1 MDLSRKSSAKKRI
14 NNVVLAA
21 FLLLVIALAGMLVY
35 QNYFAKDSRPIVRAR
50 TVVPSSG
57 AVVSSEYEENIATTE
72 VAEYTSFIPLS
83 PTETLLSS
91 ITFDFDGDNLDDQI
105 IAIRK
110 SDSPYVFLIV
120 AIYIQNTNSYVRNTE
135 IQTGIS
141 KVRSFTYAG
150 MDITGTH
157 RATLVFQGIRDDN
170 MTVMELY
177 NCVGGGEN
185 ARTELIG
192 KFESDGSIFIQES
205 ERSASYELL
214 QSGGSSFPVWVYSSD
229 INRETGLQGQLQTEY
244 KWNASSRRYVWN
256 SERHI
261 ERTDLAA
268 EERARILD
276 GNIETFTN
284 FLNGLWYRIANE
296 GGELRYLYFDYE
308 AREIIFFYGQAQEVY
323 NWADSNLNRNGMYLT
338 SFNSKISN
346 MQRRFD
352 IVLSSGNTVEMRISD
367 DVRSLVREAS
377 SWDGEYRKISMSSS
391 LDLHKPSDDV
401 ETFKNKIENNSWLM
415 DETYD
420 IKFAEYRYTLTSANT
435 FDSGAYT
442 IYKLGDDIVLQF
454 RSVIFPSGS
463 STKILSDAYRVH
475 YEDNDIV
482 LMPIALVANG
492 MKDLESPT
500 VRLVTARE

>member
-1 MDLSRKSSAKKRI
+1 MDLSKKFPAKKRI
-14 NNVVLAA
+14 NDIVIAA
-21 FLLLVIALAGMLVY
+21 FLVFVVILVCMLIY
-35 QNYFAKDSRPIVRAR
+35 RNFFAKDARPIVRAR

-57 AVVSSEYEENIATTE
+57 NVVSSEYEKNIGAAE
-72 VAEYTSFIPLS
+72 VSEYTSFIPLS

-105 IAIRK
+105 IAVRK

-120 AIYIQNTNSYVRNTE
+120 AIYVQNTNSYGRITE
-135 IQTGIS
+135 IETGIS

-170 MTVMELY
+170 MTVMQLY
-177 NCVGGGEN
+177 NCVGIGEN
-185 ARTELIG
+185 AKIELIG

-214 QSGGSSFPVWVYSSD
+214 QSSGSSFPVWVYSSD
-229 INRETGLQGQLQTEY
+229 TNRETGTQGQLQTEY
-244 KWNASSRRYVWN
+244 RWNASSRRYVWN

-284 FLNGLWYRIANE
+284 FLNGLWYRVANE
-296 GGELRYLYFDYE
+296 GGALRYLYFDYD
-308 AREIIFFYGQAQEVY
+308 AREIIFFYDEAQEVY
-323 NWADSNLNRNGMYLT
+323 SWEDSNLNRNGMYLT

-346 MQRRFD
+346 LHRRFD

-401 ETFKNKIENNSWLM
+401 ADFKNKIENNSWLV

-420 IKFAEYRYTLTSANT
+420 IQFADYKYTLTSANA
-435 FDSGAYT
+435 FDSGAYN
-442 IYKLGDDIVLQF
+442 IFKLGDNIVIQF
-454 RSVIFPSGS
+454 RSVSGNNG
-463 STKILSDAYRVH
+463 TKILSDAYRVH
-475 YEDNDIV
+475 YEDDDVV
-482 LMPIALVANG
+482 LTPIALIATG

-500 VRLVTARE
+500 ARLVTARE

>member
-1 MDLSRKSSAKKRI
+1 MDLSKKSSAKRRI
-14 NNVVLAA
+14 NNVLLVVFSLLVVVLAGI
-21 FLLLVIALAGMLVY
+21 VVY
-35 QNYFAKDSRPIVRAR
+35 RNYFAEDVRPIVRAR

-57 AVVSSEYEENIATTE
+57 NVVSSDTEEKVGTTE

-105 IAIRK
+105 IAVRK
-110 SDSPYVFLIV
+110 SDIPYVYLIV
-120 AIYIQNTNSYVRNTE
+120 AIYIQNTNSYMRNTE
-135 IQTGIS
+135 INTGIS

-170 MTVMELY
+170 MTAMQLY
-177 NCVGGGEN
+177 NCVGSGEN

-192 KFESDGSIFIQES
+192 KFESDGSIFIQET
-205 ERSASYELL
+205 ERSASYELS

-229 INRETGLQGQLQTEY
+229 TNGEAGQGQLQTEY
-244 KWNASSRRYVWN
+244 RWNASSRRYVWN

-284 FLNGLWYRIANE
+284 FLNGLWYRIAND
-296 GGELRYLYFDYE
+296 GGELRYLYFDYG
-308 AREIIFFYGQAQEVY
+308 AREIIFFYEQAQEVY
-323 NWADSNLNRNGMYLT
+323 NWEDSNLNRNGMYLT
-338 SFNSKISN
+338 SFNSKILN

-377 SWDGEYRKISMSSS
+377 AWDGEYRKIFMSSS
-391 LDLHKPSDDV
+391 LDLHKPVDDD
-401 ETFKNKIENNSWLM
+401 ESFKNKIVNNSWLL

-420 IKFAEYRYTLTSANT
+420 IKFTDSRYTLTSADA
-435 FDSGAYT
+435 FDSGVYAT
-442 IYKLGDDIVLQF
+442 YKLGDDIVLQF
-454 RSVIFPSGS
+454 RSAIFPNSSG
-463 STKILSDAYRVH
+463 TKILSDAYKVH

-482 LMPIALVANG
+482 LTPIALVANG
-492 MKDLESPT
+492 MKELESPT
-500 VRLVTARE
+500 ARLVLAKE